1 MAQIN
6 TKSFSDTISHIYIRE
21 RRPQEDM
28 GFSFQDTYNKEAA
41 HKEGPID
48 AFWGTQFMVGP
59 SVSSCYTFHVM
70 ADML

>member
-1 MAQIN
+1 
-6 TKSFSDTISHIYIRE
+6 
-21 RRPQEDM
+21 M